1 MEPLKTLRSK
11 VAPILQNAIDTDIIF
26 PARFLL
32 LMDRVG
38 LGKHAFADW
47 RSADFPL
54 DSAPWKGASVLV
66 VGENFGTGSSREQ
79 AVWCLADLGV
89 RCVIGRSFGEIFF
102 SNCFKSGV
110 LPIRLTAEEIAPVE
124 AAAKAGEEIEIDVAA
139 QEIRLPSGAVIGFD
153 LDAHRKRMLLEG
165 LDDIGLVLEDHS
177 EEIAAFEKARPR
189 WLELSRERL
198 ATLTGSSA

>member
-1 MEPLKTLRSK
+1 MEPLKTLRSTA
-11 VAPILQNAIDTDIIF
+11 APVLQNAIDTDIIF

-47 RSADFPL
+47 RGNDFPL
-54 DSAPWKGASVLV
+54 DIDPWKGAKILV

-79 AVWCLADLGV
+79 AVWCLADLGI

-110 LPIRLTAEEIAPVE
+110 LPIRLADEDIAQVETAAQAGKEIEVNVE
-124 AAAKAGEEIEIDVAA
+124 AQV
-139 QEIRLPSGAVIGFD
+139 IRLPGNASITFN
-153 LDAHRKRMLLEG
+153 LDDHRKRMLLEG
-165 LDDIGLVLEDHS
+165 LDDIGLVLEDHAD
-177 EEIAAFEKARPR
+177 EIASFEQSRPA
-189 WLELSRERL
+189 WLNLTRKKLDALMLSS
-198 ATLTGSSA
+198 G

>member
-1 MEPLKTLRSK
+1 MELLKTLRSTA
-11 VAPILQNAIDTDIIF
+11 APVLQNAIDTDIIF

-47 RSADFPL
+47 RGKDFPL
-54 DSAPWKGASVLV
+54 DVDPWKGAKILV

-79 AVWCLADLGV
+79 AVWCLADLGI

-110 LPIRLTAEEIAPVE
+110 LPIRLADEDIAKVE
-124 AAAKAGEEIEIDVAA
+124 AVAKAGEEIEIDVAA
-139 QEIRLPSGAVIGFD
+139 QVIRLPGEISIAFD
-153 LDAHRKRMLLEG
+153 LDAHRKRMLLDG
-165 LDDIGLVLEDHS
+165 LDDIGLVLKDHAD
-177 EEIAAFEKARPR
+177 EISRFEQSRPAWINLTR
-189 WLELSRERL
+189 DKFDV
-198 ATLTGSSA
+198 LTGSGK

>member
-1 MEPLKTLRSK
+1 MTPLKTLRSTA
-11 VAPILQNAIDTDIIF
+11 APVLQNAIDTDIIF

-47 RSADFPL
+47 RGKDFPL
-54 DSAPWKGASVLV
+54 DVAPWQGAEILV

-79 AVWCLADLGV
+79 AVWCLADLGI

-110 LPIRLTAEEIAPVE
+110 LPIRLTEDEIAPVE
-124 AAAKAGEEIEIDVAA
+124 AAAKAGEQVEIDVAA
-139 QEIRLPSGAVIGFD
+139 QEIHLSNDVVIPFT

-165 LDDIGLVLEDHS
+165 LDDIGLILEDHAD
-177 EEIAAFEKARPR
+177 EIAQFEQTRPA
-189 WLELSRERL
+189 WLNLTRERFD
-198 ATLTGSSA
+198 ALTGTDQ